1 MDNQPPMM
9 TKELESAME
18 DIRQI
23 RGVFDKVRMDHPFR
37 SILRP
42 YFRFTLWM
50 VPVIVVYGIIA
61 QLYYEAKLPNVFGLS
76 RTAILWYLLG
86 AMVLSSSVIKFA
98 VFAHTAR
105 QTRISIRRFFT
116 RFFIEDQYYRVY
128 FSVIGL
134 TIAGSVAIWHAG
146 RPDQIVGFISA
157 GAGAVLFLMPLS
169 IPADEFTRPGVFM
182 LVLGILSMFVLPQF
196 PYYKV
201 AVLWGGLCLFIGL
214 YGLGDPSETAGEM
227 TDREER

>member
-1 MDNQPPMM
+1 MDNQNLAM
-9 TKELESAME
+9 TKELEAAME

-50 VPVIVVYGIIA
+50 VPVIVVYGVVA
-61 QLYYEAKLPNVFGLS
+61 QLYYDAKLPEVFGLS
-76 RTAILWYLLG
+76 RTAILWSLLG
-86 AMVLSSSVIKFA
+86 FMIISSGIIKFA

-105 QTRISIRRFFT
+105 QTRISIRRFFV

-128 FSVIGL
+128 FSVIGM
-134 TIAGSVAIWHAG
+134 TVAGSVAIWHAG

-157 GAGAVLFLMPLS
+157 GAGAGLFLLPLS
-169 IPADEFTRPGVFM
+169 IPADEFTRPGIFM
-182 LVLGILSMFVLPQF
+182 LVVGILSMFVLPQF

-201 AVLWGGLCLFIGL
+201 VVLWGGLCLFIGL
-214 YGLGDPSETAGEM
+214 YGLGSPSKESDETTDGEV
-227 TDREER
+227 T